1 MTTAVTSVT
10 AGVPVAGVTAQAPA
24 GSPVSEVAPEASRA
38 ARRPRVPAAVRR
50 HFGSVAGVTIMIVL
64 LWRLGTGVFV
74 DGLRRVDTPTLL
86 AGLGIGLL
94 TTVLSAWRWCLV
106 ARRLG
111 IRLPLRGAVADYYR
125 ALFLNA
131 ALPGGVLGDVH
142 RAVRHGRDAGDLG
155 RGVRAVVME
164 RTAGQLALV
173 AAGVPVLLL
182 AESPVLHEARHAVA
196 VLVPV
201 LVGVAAVVV
210 AVRMGRTRR
219 AASDGAASE
228 NVVDGRPAGRGAR
241 RGRAVRTGLAE
252 ARDVLL
258 DRRVGPGVLAASLA
272 VLGGYLLMF
281 WVAAR
286 AAGADVSPLRL
297 LPLAMLALIA
307 MGLPLN
313 VGGWGPRE
321 GVTAWAFGAAG
332 LGAGTGLSVAVVYG
346 VLSFVAALPG
356 AVALVVRWWGGLR
369 ERRTE
374 GARPVRDEP
383 VRNAPSP
390 RSPPQ
395 PEPGERRHP
404 GHAVGFAAPVTR
416 SKYGPKESVRA
427 ASSRSPFSAEASEGR
442 PMTPDSV

>member
-1 MTTAVTSVT
+1 
-10 AGVPVAGVTAQAPA
+10 
-24 GSPVSEVAPEASRA
+24 
-38 ARRPRVPAAVRR
+38 
-50 HFGSVAGVTIMIVL
+50 
-64 LWRLGTGVFV
+64 
-74 DGLRRVDTPTLL
+74 
-86 AGLGIGLL
+86 
-94 TTVLSAWRWCLV
+94 
-106 ARRLG
+106 
-111 IRLPLRGAVADYYR
+111 
-125 ALFLNA
+125 
-131 ALPGGVLGDVH
+131 
-142 RAVRHGRDAGDLG
+142 
-155 RGVRAVVME
+155 ME

-210 AVRMGRTRR
+210 AVRMGRTGRTGAGRGAGAGR
-219 AASDGAASE
+219 ARVVASGDGANGA
-228 NVVDGRPAGRGAR
+228 AGRGAR
-241 RGRAVRTGLAE
+241 RGRAVRAGFVE
-252 ARDVLL
+252 ARDVLF
-258 DRRVGPGVLAASLA
+258 DRRVGPGVLASSLA

-286 AAGADVSPLRL
+286 AAGADVGPLRL

-356 AVALVVRWWGGLR
+356 AVVLVVRWWGALR
-369 ERRTE
+369 ERRS
-374 GARPVRDEP
+374 GGYRSDHAVW
-383 VRNAPSP
+383 NAPSP
-390 RSPPQ
+390 RSPP
-395 PEPGERRHP
+395 EPGKGPGEGARP
-404 GHAVGFAAPVTR
+404 GHAVGSAAVPVTR
-416 SKYGPKESVRA
+416 SKYGAKESASA
-427 ASSRSPFSAEASEGR
+427 ASSRSPFSADASEGR